1 MSVVSTTSAVCS
13 AQYQINHMRPTDNK
27 DTQAQKQAL
36 IVALNE
42 HRINTIG
49 ELRRVER
56 IFATLG
62 SPDLTQPMTAACME
76 LSNISIDARLIETGV
91 YFVNSNSLLTEL
103 RGLTRNYP
111 FSSECLD
118 EAKRRV
124 HADPASNRSW
134 NYCWLVLAKAHTD
147 RLIPAYARAQA
158 ARPEMWGGRIPLDAT
173 VTQLTEAFVKEWNAA
188 LAQMLRYWEEPPIR

>member
-1 MSVVSTTSAVCS
+1 M
-13 AQYQINHMRPTDNK
+13 
-27 DTQAQKQAL
+27 
-36 IVALNE
+36 
-42 HRINTIG
+42 
-49 ELRRVER
+49 
-56 IFATLG
+56 
-62 SPDLTQPMTAACME
+62 
-76 LSNISIDARLIETGV
+76 

-158 ARPEMWGGRIPLDAT
+158 ARPEMWGGRIPSDAS